1 MGESVRTRCPPN
13 SRGGQLRRVTD
24 LDFTRQHFPD
34 DRKQI
39 VRAEV
44 VKVGTEF
51 RIEIASATIT

>member
-1 MGESVRTRCPPN
+1 
-13 SRGGQLRRVTD
+13 VTD